1 MSQDETEGL
10 MHTTEIDQELVA
22 QAKLMRQRAESLRQQ
37 APSLPDVLATAYRR
51 RASELEFESWVSELQ
66 SGLPYAEVHSAV

>member
-1 MSQDETEGL
+1 MRDVL
-10 MHTTEIDQELVA
+10 EIDTELVE
-22 QAKLMRQRAESLRQQ
+22 QARTLRQRAESLRSQ

-66 SGLPYAEVHSAV
+66 AGLPYDQVHPAA

>member
-1 MSQDETEGL
+1 

-22 QAKLMRQRAESLRQQ
+22 RAKLMRQRAESLRHQ
-37 APSLPDVLATAYRR
+37 APALPDVLASAYRR

-66 SGLPYAEVHSAV
+66 SGLPYSEVHSAV